1 MRAGSTDASAREES
15 AMTLTIGT
23 GPFGDQSAGTFN
35 FDPRA
40 LQRHILYFEDSPRRG
55 RGVFGGETVA
65 DSRRVKLLHETGHL
79 PVYYFP
85 KEDIRMELLEESDHT
100 TRCPFKGEASY
111 WSVKV
116 GDRVS
121 ENAVWGYP
129 EPIDSAPPIAGYV
142 AFYWNRMDHW
152 FEEDE
157 EVYVHPR
164 DPYHRVDVLESSRRV
179 KVSVGGEVIAET
191 ERPRVMFETGLP
203 PRYYI
208 PPEDVREE
216 VLLMSET
223 TTRCPYKGV
232 ASYWSVE
239 AGGERV
245 EDLVWFYPDPIP
257 EATKIK
263 GLLAFFDEKVDL
275 EVDGERQERP
285 KTQWS

>member
-40 LQRHILYFEDSPRRG
+40 LQRHILYFEDSPRRV
-55 RGVFGGETVA
+55 RVMFGGETVA
-65 DSRRVKLLHETGHL
+65 DSRRVKLLHESGHL
-79 PVYYFP
+79 PVYYFL
-85 KEDIRMELLEESDHT
+85 KGDVRMELLEESDHT

-179 KVSVGGEVIAET
+179 KVSVGGEVVAET

-245 EDLVWFYPDPIP
+245 EDLVWYYPDPIP